1 VFKFKTKALT
11 IETNQ
16 KELRRLRDIILAT
29 IDYSLQKSA
38 NIIKIDGQAPWESHY
53 QKLKQNTEKYFKQNQ
68 LEKLKQT
75 LSKALEDSIAGG
87 DSGFDNYIREKTGHE
102 ISIVQIIQERVDKII
117 KQNKIKNEKEFHDAA
132 RMINVLH
139 NLRSDFNKRRTK
151 TKHFKDD
158 YVPKELTHIKSPN
171 EKFRLIVY
179 ENERNGEY
187 GTTTVSVRSEN
198 AQASLYDV
206 RGVKLNIRAYWK
218 DDNTIVIESKKE
230 YTVLSRHNQIQFA
243 NDVIDVNLIED

>member
-1 VFKFKTKALT
+1 MT

-16 KELRRLRDIILAT
+16 KELRRLRDIILAS
-29 IDYSLQKSA
+29 IDYSLEKSA
-38 NIIKIDGQAPWESHY
+38 NIMKIDGKAPGESRY

-68 LEKLKQT
+68 LDKLKQT
-75 LSKALEDSIAGG
+75 LSKALEDPLARG
-87 DSGFDNYIREKTGHE
+87 DSGFDNYIQEKTGHE
-102 ISIVQIIQERVDKII
+102 ISIFQIFQERVDKII
-117 KQNKIKNEKEFHDAA
+117 KQNKIKNEEEFHDVA

-139 NLRSDFNKRRTK
+139 NLCSDFNKRRSK

-158 YVPKELTHIKSPN
+158 YVPEELSHIKSPN
-171 EKFRLIVY
+171 EKFRLIIY

-187 GTTTVSVRSEN
+187 GTTTVFVRSEN
-198 AQASLYDV
+198 AQAGLYDF

-230 YTVLSRHNQIQFA
+230 YKFLSRHKQIQFA